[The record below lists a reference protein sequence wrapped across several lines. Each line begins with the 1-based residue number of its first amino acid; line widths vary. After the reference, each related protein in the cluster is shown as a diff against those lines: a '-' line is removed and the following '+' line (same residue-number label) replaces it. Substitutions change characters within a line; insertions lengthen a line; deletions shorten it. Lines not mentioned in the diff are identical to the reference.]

1 MQKVAVIY
9 HFFPHYRSGIIKEL
23 LKSNEYEFHFF
34 GDDIEQYQGIKRF
47 KDIPDNRFHVIK
59 FTNFKG
65 LIFQHGLIKL
75 ATDSTYSKI
84 IILADPHFVTSWPLC
99 FLGKLLGRKII
110 YWTHGWTR
118 NISGL
123 RYFIKK
129 KYHNLA
135 DDLLLYGN
143 RAKELAIQTGYPEKN
158 CHVIYNSLD
167 YENQLEARNKLA
179 SIDPETNRMERFGVV
194 EGAIVTVA
202 RLIESC
208 RFDLL
213 IQSLKLI
220 KEQHNLKPKV
230 IIIGEGPEK
239 NKLQI
244 LADELDVADQIMFMG
259 PCYDETVLS
268 EIIYAADVTVSP
280 GKVGLLAMHSL
291 NYGTPVITHD
301 NFEKQMPEYEA
312 IIPNKTGSFFKHND
326 PNSLAEEIITWINNK
341 KDARVIEDC
350 HSVID
355 NKYNPLVQS
364 KIIHEVLND
373 NKQK

>member
-34 GDDIEQYQGIKRF
+34 GDNIQQYQGTKRYN
-47 KDIPDNRFHVIK
+47 DIPEDRFHVIK
-59 FTNFKG
+59 FNNYKG
-65 LIFQHGLIKL
+65 LIFQHGLMRL
-75 ATDSTYSKI
+75 ATDKDFAKI
-84 IILADPHFVTSWPLC
+84 IILADPHFVMSWPLC
-99 FLGKLLGRKII
+99 VLGKLRGKKII
-110 YWTHGWTR
+110 YWTHGWTK

-143 RAKELAIQTGYPEKN
+143 RAKDLAIQSGYPEEK

-167 YENQLEARNKLA
+167 YENQVMARNKLA
-179 SIDPETNRMERFGVV
+179 NIDRDTNRKEKFGVTD
-194 EGAIVTVA
+194 GAIVTVA

-213 IQSLKLI
+213 IESLKLI
-220 KEQHNLKPKV
+220 KEQKKLAPKV

-244 LADELDVADQIMFMG
+244 MASELDVADQITFMG
-259 PCYDETVLS
+259 ACYDEAVLS

-326 PNSLAEEIITWINNK
+326 ANSLAEEIIKWIVNK
-341 KDARVIEDC
+341 KDAQVIENC

-355 NKYNPLVQS
+355 YKYNPLVQS